1 MKNSPGPP
9 LNIPKIPDKFMLALY
24 FDGQPII
31 KELPRPEPGPGEV
44 LVRVHLA
51 GICRTDLE
59 VLKGYHG
66 FRGVMGHEFVGEV
79 AGPQDSAWLGQ
90 RVTGE
95 ITLGCGACDLCRRG
109 LAGHC
114 RQRRVLGLKGH
125 DGAFASYLTLPEANL
140 HAVPFEVPDV
150 LAVFT
155 EPLAAALRVLEA
167 VPVSP
172 AARVL
177 VVGDGSLGLQ
187 IAWVLALSGADV
199 HLAGHHPE
207 HLALARGVAAYLSED
222 LPAGDYDL
230 VVEASG
236 SPSGLDLALARVRPR
251 GTVVMKSTYA
261 GRYPLDPAALVVPEV
276 SLVGCRCGPFGGAL
290 RLLRDG
296 RVNPQPL
303 INRTFPLARGL
314 EALAWAQRPGVLKVL
329 IDCREAD

>member
-1 MKNSPGPP
+1 
-9 LNIPKIPDKFMLALY
+9 MLALY
-24 FDGQPII
+24 FDGQPAI
-31 KELPRPEPGPGEV
+31 KDLPRPAPGEGEV

-66 FRGVMGHEFVGEV
+66 FKGIMGHEFVGEV
-79 AGPQDSAWLGQ
+79 AAPEDSPWLGQ
-90 RVTGE
+90 RVVGE
-95 ITLGCGACDLCRRG
+95 INLGCGTCDLCRRG

-114 RQRRVLGLKGH
+114 RQRRVLGLKDH
-125 DGAFASYLTLPEANL
+125 DGAFAPYLTLPSANL
-140 HAVPFEVPDV
+140 HAVPLEVPDV

-155 EPLAAALRVLEA
+155 EPLAAALRVLET

-172 AARVL
+172 SARVL

-187 IAWVLALSGADV
+187 ISWVLALSGAEV

-207 HLALARGVAAYLSED
+207 HLALARPRGVATYLAAD
-222 LPAGDYDL
+222 LPAGDYDI

-236 SPSGLDLALARVRPR
+236 SPSGLELALTRVRPR
-251 GTVVMKSTYA
+251 GTVVIKSTYA
-261 GRYPLDPAALVVPEV
+261 GRYPLDPAVLVVPEV
-276 SLVGCRCGPFGGAL
+276 SLVGCRCGPFAGAL

-296 RVNPQPL
+296 RIDPRPL
-303 INRTFPLARGL
+303 IARTFPLSRGL

-329 IDCREAD
+329 VDCREAG

>member
-1 MKNSPGPP
+1 
-9 LNIPKIPDKFMLALY
+9 MLALY
-24 FDGQPII
+24 FDGTPAI
-31 KELPRPEPGPGEV
+31 KEVPRPEPGPGEV

-66 FRGVMGHEFVGEV
+66 FTGVMGHEFVGEV
-79 AGPQDSAWLGQ
+79 AAPEDSPWLGQ
-90 RVTGE
+90 RVVGE
-95 ITLGCGACDLCRRG
+95 INLGCGACDLCRRG

-114 RQRRVLGLKGH
+114 RQRRVLGLKDC
-125 DGAFASYLTLPEANL
+125 DGAFAQYLTLPAANL
-140 HAVPFEVPDV
+140 HAVPSLVPDV

-155 EPLAAALRVLEA
+155 EPLAAALRVLET

-177 VVGDGSLGLQ
+177 VVGDGPLGLQ
-187 IAWVLALSGADV
+187 VSWVLALSGADV

-207 HLALARGVAAYLSED
+207 HLALARPRGVETFLAAD
-222 LPAGDYDL
+222 LPPGDYDL

-236 SPSGLDLALARVRPR
+236 SPTGLELGLTRVRPR
-251 GTVVMKSTYA
+251 GTVVMKSTYV
-261 GRYPLDPAALVVPEV
+261 DPAVLVVPEV
-276 SLVGCRCGPFGGAL
+276 SLVGCRCGPFAGAL

-296 RVNPQPL
+296 LVDPRPL
-303 INRTFPLARGL
+303 IHRTFPLSQGL

-329 IDCREAD
+329 LDCD

>member
-1 MKNSPGPP
+1 
-9 LNIPKIPDKFMLALY
+9 MLALY
-24 FDGQPII
+24 FDGQPAI

-59 VLKGYHG
+59 VMKGYHA
-66 FRGVMGHEFVGEV
+66 FQGVMGHEFVGEV
-79 AGPQDSAWLGQ
+79 AGPQDSPWLGQ
-90 RVTGE
+90 RVAGE
-95 ITLGCGACDLCRRG
+95 ITIGCGTCDLCRRD

-114 RQRRVLGLKGH
+114 RERRVLGLKGR
-125 DGAFASYLTLPEANL
+125 DGAFAHYLTIPAANL
-140 HAVPFEVPDV
+140 HAVPEAVPDV

-155 EPLAAALRVLEA
+155 EPLAAALRVREA

-177 VVGDGSLGLQ
+177 VVGDGALGLQ
-187 IAWVLALSGADV
+187 ISWVLALSGADV
-199 HLAGHHPE
+199 NLAGHHPE
-207 HLALARGVAAYLSED
+207 QLALARPQGIATYLSED
-222 LPAGDYDL
+222 LPPGDYDI

-236 SPSGLDLALARVRPR
+236 SPSGLDLALNRVRPR

-276 SLVGCRCGPFGGAL
+276 SLVGCRCGPFAAAL

-296 RVNPQPL
+296 RVDPRPL
-303 INRTFPLARGL
+303 IHHIFPLARGL
-314 EALAWAQRPGVLKVL
+314 EALAQAQRPGVLKVL
-329 IDCREAD
+329 LDCRGSD